1 MWSYVLHNFVS
12 LIPYLLAEKNQTKIY
27 ITGTVEGVSE

>member
-1 MWSYVLHNFVS
+1 MYIHVLQNFVS
-12 LIPYLLAEKNQTKIY
+12 LIPYLLAEKKSI